1 MGKASELTARRL
13 DAQSCEIRGNRAVS
27 EPPVLVEARPTY
39 RIITLNRPQRLNA
52 ITVDLHR
59 ALAAA
64 LDEAEADTA
73 CRAILITG
81 AGRGFCAGQDL
92 SDVTAPQAGQP
103 ADLGLLIDRHYNPLI
118 RRLRALPMP
127 VVCAVNGIAAG
138 AGANIALACDIV
150 IAGHSASF
158 LQAFAKI
165 GLVPDSGGTF
175 FLPRLVGEARAR
187 ALALLA
193 EPISAET
200 AADWGLIWKCVA
212 DDALIHDARAICERF
227 GEAPTRSLAMI
238 KRALDASAH
247 NTLDTQL
254 DLERDL
260 QREIG
265 RGSDYVEGITAFL
278 EKRKPVYKGRA

>member
-1 MGKASELTARRL
+1 MSE
-13 DAQSCEIRGNRAVS
+13 Q
-27 EPPVLVEARPTY
+27 PVLVEARQTY
-39 RIITLNRPQRLNA
+39 RILTLNRPARLNA
-52 ITVDLHR
+52 ITVDLHH

-64 LDEAEADTA
+64 LDDAEADA
-73 CRAILITG
+73 NCRSVLITG

-92 SDVTAPQAGQP
+92 SDVEPPQAGKQP
-103 ADLGLLIDRHYNPLI
+103 DLGLLIDRHYNPLI
-118 RRLRALPMP
+118 RRLRAFPMP

-150 IAGHSASF
+150 LAARSASF

-175 FLPRLVGEARAR
+175 FLPRLVNEARAR
-187 ALALLA
+187 ALSLLA
-193 EPISAET
+193 EPIPAQT
-200 AADWGLIWKCVA
+200 AAEWGLIWKCVE
-212 DDALIHDARAICERF
+212 DAELMSEAHAMCARF

-238 KRALDASAH
+238 KRALNASAA
-247 NTLDTQL
+247 NDLDAQL

-265 RGSDYVEGITAFL
+265 QGSDYLEGVTAFL

>member
-1 MGKASELTARRL
+1 
-13 DAQSCEIRGNRAVS
+13 VS
-27 EPPVLVEARPTY
+27 EQPVLVEARPTY
-39 RIITLNRPQRLNA
+39 RVIMLNRPSRLNA
-52 ITVDLHR
+52 VTVDLHR
-59 ALAAA
+59 ALAEA
-64 LDEAEADTA
+64 LDKAEADKT
-73 CRAILITG
+73 CRSILITG

-92 SDVTAPQAGQP
+92 SDVDPPTAGKP

-127 VVCAVNGIAAG
+127 IVCAVNGIAAG

-150 IAGHSASF
+150 IAARSASF

-175 FLPRLVGEARAR
+175 FLPRLIGEARAR
-187 ALALLA
+187 ALCLTA
-193 EPISAET
+193 EPISAEA
-200 AADWGLIWKCVA
+200 AADWGLIWKCV
-212 DDALIHDARAICERF
+212 DDAELMNQSQEICERF

-238 KRALDASAH
+238 KRAFDASAQ
-247 NTLDTQL
+247 NTLDAQL

-265 RGSDYVEGITAFL
+265 RGSDYLEGVAAFL
-278 EKRKPVYKGRA
+278 EKRKPVYKGHA

>member
-1 MGKASELTARRL
+1 MSE
-13 DAQSCEIRGNRAVS
+13 E
-27 EPPVLVEARPTY
+27 PVLIEARPTY
-39 RIITLNRPQRLNA
+39 RVITLNRPARLNA
-52 ITVDLHR
+52 VTIELHR
-59 ALAAA
+59 ALADA
-64 LDEAEADTA
+64 LDNAEADKT
-73 CRAILITG
+73 CRSILITG

-92 SDVTAPQAGQP
+92 SDIDPPTAENP
-103 ADLGLLIDRHYNPLI
+103 ADLGLLIERHYNPLI
-118 RRLRALPMP
+118 RRLRALAMP

-150 IAGHSASF
+150 IAARSASF

-175 FLPRLVGEARAR
+175 FLPRLIGEARAR
-187 ALALLA
+187 ALCLTA
-193 EPISAET
+193 ESISAET
-200 AADWGLIWKCVA
+200 AAEWGLIWKCV
-212 DDALIHDARAICERF
+212 DDAELMQQAQAVCEKF

-247 NTLDTQL
+247 NTLDAQL

-265 RGSDYVEGITAFL
+265 RGNDYLEGVTAFL
-278 EKRKPVYKGRA
+278 QKRKPVYKGRA

>member
-1 MGKASELTARRL
+1 LSE
-13 DAQSCEIRGNRAVS
+13 QS
-27 EPPVLVEARPTY
+27 VLLEARPTY
-39 RIITLNRPQRLNA
+39 RVITLNRPARLNA
-52 ITVDLHR
+52 VTVDLHR

-64 LDEAEADTA
+64 LDEAEADKS
-73 CRAILITG
+73 CRSILITG

-92 SDVTAPQAGQP
+92 SDVDPPQADKP
-103 ADLGLLIDRHYNPLI
+103 ADLGLLIDRYYNPLI

-150 IAGHSASF
+150 IAARSASF

-175 FLPRLVGEARAR
+175 FLPRLVGHARAR
-187 ALALLA
+187 ALCLLA
-193 EPISAET
+193 EPIPAQT
-200 AADWGLIWKCVA
+200 AADWGLIWKCV
-212 DDALIHDARAICERF
+212 DDAALMSEAQTICERF
-227 GEAPTRSLAMI
+227 GEAPTHSLAMV

-247 NTLDTQL
+247 NTLDAQL

-265 RGSDYVEGITAFL
+265 RGSDYIEGVTAFL

>member
-1 MGKASELTARRL
+1 MSE
-13 DAQSCEIRGNRAVS
+13 Q
-27 EPPVLVEARPTY
+27 PVLVEARPTY
-39 RIITLNRPQRLNA
+39 RVITLNRPSRLNA
-52 ITVDLHR
+52 VTIDLHR
-59 ALAAA
+59 ALADA
-64 LDEAEADTA
+64 LDKAEADKS
-73 CRAILITG
+73 CRSILITG

-92 SDVTAPQAGQP
+92 SDIDPPTADKP

-118 RRLRALPMP
+118 RRLRAFPMP

-150 IAGHSASF
+150 IAARSASF

-175 FLPRLVGEARAR
+175 FLPRLIGEARAR
-187 ALALLA
+187 ALCLTA

-200 AADWGLIWKCVA
+200 AADWGLIWKCV
-212 DDALIHDARAICERF
+212 DDAELLNEAQSLCERF
-227 GEAPTRSLAMI
+227 GEAPTRSLAVI
-238 KRALDASAH
+238 KRSLDKSAQ
-247 NTLDTQL
+247 NTLDAQL

-265 RGSDYVEGITAFL
+265 RGSDYVEGVTAFL
-278 EKRKPVYKGRA
+278 QKRKPAYKGRA

>member
-1 MGKASELTARRL
+1 MSE
-13 DAQSCEIRGNRAVS
+13 E
-27 EPPVLVEARPTY
+27 PVLVEARPTY
-39 RIITLNRPQRLNA
+39 RVITLNRAARLNA
-52 ITVDLHR
+52 VTIELHR
-59 ALAAA
+59 ALADA
-64 LDEAEADTA
+64 LDKAEADKS
-73 CRAILITG
+73 CRSILLTG
-81 AGRGFCAGQDL
+81 TGRGFCAGQDL
-92 SDVTAPQAGQP
+92 ADLDQPSAEKP

-150 IAGHSASF
+150 IAARSASF

-175 FLPRLVGEARAR
+175 FLPRLIGEARAR
-187 ALALLA
+187 ALCLLA

-200 AADWGLIWKCVA
+200 AADWGLIWKCV
-212 DDALIHDARAICERF
+212 DDAELMNEAHAICARF

-238 KRALDASAH
+238 KRALDASAK
-247 NTLDTQL
+247 NTLDAQL

-278 EKRKPVYKGRA
+278 EKRKPAYKGRT